1 MTLLVVQVTKSFDY
15 KSLHLSL
22 HKGNHTSGLY
32 VRLKGF
38 ISPAGPGGGPE
49 FKL

>member
-1 MTLLVVQVTKSFDY
+1 MTLLVVQVTKSFGY

-32 VRLKGF
+32 IRLEGY
-38 ISPAGPGGGPE
+38 ISPAGLGGQPE
-49 FKL
+49 FNL